1 MSFVPSLSTLP
12 LELKGRIAELAH
24 QQDARYKDLWSSGTR
39 VGAELVG
46 SVAND
51 WHGSRSLVALSRT
64 SKQFYAVSAA
74 RLYRVSIQIVGEP
87 HYLAHVRVVTASER

>member
-1 MSFVPSLSTLP
+1 MSIVPSLSTLP
-12 LELKGRIAELAH
+12 LELKGRIAKLAH

-51 WHGSRSLVALSRT
+51 WHGRSLVALSRT
-64 SKQFYAVSAA
+64 SQQFYAVSAA